1 MQAIP
6 GVPKIR
12 PDYNPATWMLEV
24 SSASIESQLG
34 IDFAEIYR
42 KSALF
47 QRNKSLVA
55 ELSVPPPGTKD
66 LHFPTTYSQPFF
78 TQIIACFWK
87 QWWTYWRSPDYN
99 LVRLTFTLVAAILL
113 GTIFWD
119 LGKKT
124 SKETNLI
131 SVMGSMYGAVLFIGV
146 NNASTVQPVVAVER
160 TIFYRER
167 AAGMYSAIPYAIAQV
182 LIELPYCLVQTVIY
196 ALITYSMIN
205 YTWTPGK
212 FFYYVFIM
220 FFSLLYFT
228 YYGMMAVALT
238 PNHQIA
244 AIVASGFYSVFN
256 LFSGFLIFRP
266 KIPKWWVWY
275 YWMCPV
281 AWTLYGL
288 IITQFGDV
296 TTTVSPTGG
305 GTPMEVQAFL
315 SSTLGFHRKLLGL
328 AVAMPVVFTI
338 LFASVFAFGIKF
350 LNFQQR

>member
-1 MQAIP
+1 
-6 GVPKIR
+6 
-12 PDYNPATWMLEV
+12 
-24 SSASIESQLG
+24 
-34 IDFAEIYR
+34 
-42 KSALF
+42 
-47 QRNKSLVA
+47 
-55 ELSVPPPGTKD
+55 
-66 LHFPTTYSQPFF
+66 
-78 TQIIACFWK
+78 
-87 QWWTYWRSPDYN
+87 
-99 LVRLTFTLVAAILL
+99 
-113 GTIFWD
+113 
-119 LGKKT
+119 
-124 SKETNLI
+124 
-131 SVMGSMYGAVLFIGV
+131 
-146 NNASTVQPVVAVER
+146 
-160 TIFYRER
+160 
-167 AAGMYSAIPYAIAQV
+167 
-182 LIELPYCLVQTVIY
+182 
-196 ALITYSMIN
+196 MIN
-205 YTWTPGK
+205 YTWTPAK

-296 TTTVSPTGG
+296 TTQVSPTGG
-305 GTPMEVQAFL
+305 GTSMEVQAFL